1 MVDWRARARSTLAA
15 ACCCAGA
22 NGARVRTG
30 VRVDPNLDH
39 NPAQVL
45 GVLCAAAEY
54 DELPV
59 RHNEDK
65 LNLALAGEVRL
76 RTDPRAAD
84 DPHTKANL
92 LLQAR
97 AARPRPFPAPRP
109 APARRRARRS
119 GRARRRAR
127 CPPCRR

>member
-1 MVDWRARARSTLAA
+1 M
-15 ACCCAGA
+15 
-22 NGARVRTG
+22 
-30 VRVDPNLDH
+30 
-39 NPAQVL
+39 
-45 GVLCAAAEY
+45 LCAAAEY

-97 AARPRPFPAPRP
+97 AARPPPCPAPRP
-109 APARRRARRS
+109 APALAACVAVRS
-119 GRARRRAR
+119 R
-127 CPPCRR
+127 